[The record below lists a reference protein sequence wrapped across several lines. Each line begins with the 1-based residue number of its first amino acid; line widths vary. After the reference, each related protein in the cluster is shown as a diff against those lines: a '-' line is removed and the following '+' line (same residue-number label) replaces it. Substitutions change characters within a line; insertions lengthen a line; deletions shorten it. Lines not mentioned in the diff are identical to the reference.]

1 MERNT
6 TCGFLL
12 CFFLLTA
19 SVISFATKGV
29 MLRDAPNGRYYQ
41 ELIQPEIYR
50 SLEGLISIDAF
61 LVLFSMVAMVAI
73 CKVNTGVLHILEILL
88 VLTMIARFVLGVTF
102 LAGDDNYCRDVVQRY
117 QDFTDEQRSNLSES
131 DRDYYVTL
139 RGAWIYEIIN
149 ICVTDIL
156 GTGIFYVFRSRG
168 KDVQGQ

>member
-1 MERNT
+1 MERIT
-6 TCGFLL
+6 ICGFLL

-61 LVLFSMVAMVAI
+61 LVLFSVVSMVAI

-88 VLTMIARFVLGVTF
+88 VLTLVARFVLGVTF
-102 LAGDDNYCRDVVQRY
+102 LAGDDNYCKDVVQRY
-117 QDFTDEQRSNLSES
+117 EDFTDAQRSSLSES

-149 ICVTDIL
+149 ICMTDIL
-156 GTGIFYVFRSRG
+156 GTGIFFVFLSRG
-168 KDVQGQ
+168 KGGQ